1 MISKRDFFKSLIG
14 LGALVALPA
23 PALAKTTGF
32 DWSLINKR
40 IAIHKINLVMEDAAR
55 YVMFEFNDDT
65 NRELSRA
72 MVEPH
77 LKIMKDKKQ
86 KPIVVSFSGGKTSA
100 YMAKSLLDI
109 YGDRV
114 HFVFSN
120 TGAEHQKTLDFIK
133 RCQDNWNMNIIWI
146 EAKVNHS
153 GRGRG
158 YGTAYTIVDYESASR
173 DNEPFEEVIKKY
185 GLPSPAYLHCTRE
198 LKEQPI
204 TAWANDNFGRNG
216 YKMAIGIRADEI
228 DRINLEA
235 AKKRNI
241 IYPLADWGIKLQDIS
256 GFWEMQDFTLNI
268 PSYLGNCVA
277 CYKKTDRK
285 LFTIARENPNYF
297 IFFDYAGE
305 KYILQAQSACK

>member
-1 MISKRDFFKSLIG
+1 
-14 LGALVALPA
+14 
-23 PALAKTTGF
+23 
-32 DWSLINKR
+32 
-40 IAIHKINLVMEDAAR
+40 
-55 YVMFEFNDDT
+55 
-65 NRELSRA
+65 
-72 MVEPH
+72 
-77 LKIMKDKKQ
+77 MKDKKQ

-114 HFVFSN
+114 HFVFAN
-120 TGAEHQKTLDFIK
+120 TGAEHQETLDFIK

-158 YGTAYTIVDYESASR
+158 YGTTYTIVDYESASR

-228 DRINLEA
+228 DRINLEV

-305 KYILQAQSACK
+305 KYKNVNAPNSPRKIYRSHRTASDIVEQARLVYFEPWVDSKFYPPEQGELDLGGGCGESCEVFSDNY